1 MADIPVV
8 SMERTAAE
16 KKAAKERYNS
26 PPDSDVEY
34 PWGLCINLGK
44 DEIKKLGLKD
54 LPDVG
59 EEVTICAVCTVTRV
73 SQSAS
78 LNATDEDS
86 QGVELQITHMGLV
99 EGADADEGE
108 GTPMGK
114 AAQKLYGK

>member
-8 SMERTAAE
+8 SLARTAAE
-16 KKAAKERYNS
+16 KKAAQERWTK
-26 PPDSDVEY
+26 PPESDVEY
-34 PWGLCINLGK
+34 PYGLCINLGK

-59 EEVTICAVCTVTRV
+59 EEVTVLAVCTVTRV

-78 LNATDEDS
+78 LKANDEDS

-99 EGADADEGE
+99 EGNDADEDA
-108 GTPMGK
+108 TPMGK
-114 AAQKLYGK
+114 AAKKLYGN